1 MWWWFAAVA
10 AAVVLYAMVLR
21 ESKAEGVGFPAV
33 VGFVLG
39 LVACAVA
46 SSSDPE
52 AFSLYVF
59 GAHISLIALGLTALI
74 ASALSKSQ
82 DGILMAVSGV
92 VTIALVLLVYAG
104 LVGLYMGTL
113 ASIGIACV
121 ALFLT
126 DIGWISGSG
135 SVKRDFLLVLA
146 VASATL
152 LLWLG
157 VTGAVDEL
165 ADYQNILDYVS
176 GMAFAVAEAFV
187 CILASRGRS
196 HGKAAVVAIAMTILA
211 GSICVASFLFLR
223 GMMG

>member
-21 ESKAEGVGFPAV
+21 ESKAEGVGSIAV

-52 AFSLYVF
+52 AFSLYAF

-104 LVGLYMGTL
+104 FVGLYMGTL

-126 DIGWISGSG
+126 DIGQISGSG
-135 SVKRDFLLVLA
+135 SVKRDLLLVLA
-146 VASATL
+146 VTSSTL
-152 LLWLG
+152 LLWMG
-157 VTGAVDEL
+157 VTGIVGEL
-165 ADYQNILDYVS
+165 ADYIESKLD
-176 GMAFAVAEAFV
+176 
-187 CILASRGRS
+187 
-196 HGKAAVVAIAMTILA
+196 
-211 GSICVASFLFLR
+211 
-223 GMMG
+223 

>member
-10 AAVVLYAMVLR
+10 AAVVLYAIILR
-21 ESKAEGVGFPAV
+21 ECKADGVGFLAV
-33 VGFVLG
+33 AGFVLDM
-39 LVACAVA
+39 VACAIA
-46 SSSDPE
+46 SSPDPDS
-52 AFSLYVF
+52 FSLCVF

-104 LVGLYMGTL
+104 FVGLYMGTL

-126 DIGWISGSG
+126 DIGQISGSG
-135 SVKRDFLLVLA
+135 SVKRDILLVLA
-146 VASATL
+146 IASSTL

-157 VTGAVDEL
+157 VTGIVGEL

-176 GMAFAVAEAFV
+176 GMAFAVMEAFV

-196 HGKAAVVAIAMTILA
+196 HGKAAVAAIAMTILA